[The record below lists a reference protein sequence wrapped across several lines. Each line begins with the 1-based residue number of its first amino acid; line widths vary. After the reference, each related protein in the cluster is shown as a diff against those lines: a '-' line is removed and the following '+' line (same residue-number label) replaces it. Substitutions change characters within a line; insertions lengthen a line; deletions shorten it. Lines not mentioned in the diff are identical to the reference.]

1 MINNNN
7 KQQYEKP
14 TIALNRFRWVFL
26 IIALV
31 FVFYTFTLFDL
42 QIIQGAG
49 FKAQAEENRIRNI
62 SIPTQRGI
70 DRKSVV

>member
-7 KQQYEKP
+7 NNNQQYEKP

-31 FVFYTFTLFDL
+31 FMFYVFTLFDL
-42 QIIQGAG
+42 QIIQGAS
-49 FKAQAEENRIRNI
+49 FAPRQKKTA
-62 SIPTQRGI
+62 
-70 DRKSVV
+70 VV

>member
-7 KQQYEKP
+7 NQQYEKP

-31 FVFYTFTLFDL
+31 FMFYVFTLFDL
-42 QIIQGAG
+42 QIIQGAS
-49 FKAQAEENRIRNI
+49 FRAKAEENRVRVI
-62 SIPTQRGI
+62 SIPTQR
-70 DRKSVV
+70 V

>member
-7 KQQYEKP
+7 NQQYEKP

-31 FVFYTFTLFDL
+31 FMFYVFTLL
-42 QIIQGAG
+42 TYKLSRVPVSRQGRRKPRSCNQHPPHPAG
-49 FKAQAEENRIRNI
+49 
-62 SIPTQRGI
+62 
-70 DRKSVV
+70 V

>member
-7 KQQYEKP
+7 NQQYEKP

-31 FVFYTFTLFDL
+31 FMFYVFTLLTYKLSRVPVFAPR
-42 QIIQGAG
+42 QKKTA
-49 FKAQAEENRIRNI
+49 F
-62 SIPTQRGI
+62 
-70 DRKSVV
+70 V